1 MANGRASVSGEGRAL
16 SRATRHKSSERYPP
30 RPSAV
35 QSMLR
40 AGQGGRGPMQA
51 RARAREGE
59 PERVPADRLRRSP
72 CRWSPTCRHRAGRT
86 GVPGRAPRACPSV
99 RQTAQKR
106 ETRQQVSEQLPT
118 GISANCIKGKPGNRV
133 RSILHPLS
141 LPSSPP

>member
-59 PERVPADRLRRSP
+59 PERVPAIA
-72 CRWSPTCRHRAGRT
+72 RA
-86 GVPGRAPRACPSV
+86 SE
-99 RQTAQKR
+99 R
-106 ETRQQVSEQLPT
+106 ETQRLPNWN
-118 GISANCIKGKPGNRV
+118 SAD
-133 RSILHPLS
+133 
-141 LPSSPP
+141 PPDGSVP